1 MQVKATILA
10 HRGNLE
16 AAEEACADLP
26 AENGSPYPGSSSS
39 SQRKGRCGQ
48 EEDDILLSLQKR
60 VKESGELLQA
70 LANPR
75 ESITETAAFANY
87 VRDSL
92 ITMPKRKFKKA
103 RTQINAILTH
113 LMSEDS
119 DEEVH
124 TIRTNAVPASGV
136 VQHPSAPPTAST
148 SYKTPWELCQP
159 PPHMWTRQPP
169 AASVW
174 GSQTADYVHQYLQQP
189 LEPQVQQKQSQDTQ
203 QSPSG
208 TATSSHSFGNLS
220 GLSAVLDLSGLDG
233 RSSPSEHPRVEISTP
248 QHP

>member
-1 MQVKATILA
+1 
-10 HRGNLE
+10 
-16 AAEEACADLP
+16 
-26 AENGSPYPGSSSS
+26 
-39 SQRKGRCGQ
+39 
-48 EEDDILLSLQKR
+48 
-60 VKESGELLQA
+60 
-70 LANPR
+70 
-75 ESITETAAFANY
+75 
-87 VRDSL
+87 
-92 ITMPKRKFKKA
+92 
-103 RTQINAILTH
+103 
-113 LMSEDS
+113 MSEDS

-148 SYKTPWELCQP
+148 SYKTPSELCQP
-159 PPHMWTRQPP
+159 PPHMWTHQPP

-189 LEPQVQQKQSQDTQ
+189 LEPQVQQKESQDTQ

-233 RSSPSEHPRVEISTP
+233 RSSPSEHPSVEISTP